1 MQSEYWRDKSECPT
15 ADPGGVGRGV
25 LGVLRKKGRCQ
36 LVDINFRTHYGI
48 IPALDLESVD
58 EIRRV
63 VEETCEVEGVVG
75 YKLGIAGALRL
86 GLANAVR
93 TIREITDLPILYDHQ
108 KAGLDIPDMAKK
120 FCAICREAGVDA
132 LVLFPLAGP
141 SAVDEFVVHTQRQG
155 LCPIIGGDFPMAEYK
170 ESSGGYVADDGPT
183 RIFKHAVNL
192 GVQHF
197 IVPSINLNEVRRV
210 SEFLSTSVHKPTL
223 FMTGIGA
230 MGGRISDAFAAAP
243 GCFCYAIVGRA
254 VYASDSPKE
263 SAKILGSEAL
273 RFA

>member
-1 MQSEYWRDKSECPT
+1 VPNEKTS
-15 ADPGGVGRGV
+15 GVM
-25 LGVLRKKGRCQ
+25 RKKGRCQ
-36 LVDINFRTHYGI
+36 LSDINFRTHYGI

-58 EIRRV
+58 AIRRI

-93 TIREITDLPILYDHQ
+93 AIREITDLPILYDHQ
-108 KAGLDIPDMAKK
+108 KAGLDIPDMAQK
-120 FCAICREAGVDA
+120 FCTICNEAGVDA

-141 SAVDEFVVHTQRQG
+141 SAVEEFIVHTQRQG

-170 ESSGGYVADDGPT
+170 VSGGGYVADDGPA
-183 RIFKHAVNL
+183 RILEHAYNL
-192 GVQHF
+192 GVRHF
-197 IVPSINLNEVRRV
+197 IVPSTNLNGVRKV
-210 SEFLSTSVHKPTL
+210 SEFLTASGRKPTL
-223 FMTGIGA
+223 LMTGIGA

-243 GCFCYAIVGRA
+243 GCSCYAIVGRA

-263 SAKILGSEAL
+263 AARFLGSDAL